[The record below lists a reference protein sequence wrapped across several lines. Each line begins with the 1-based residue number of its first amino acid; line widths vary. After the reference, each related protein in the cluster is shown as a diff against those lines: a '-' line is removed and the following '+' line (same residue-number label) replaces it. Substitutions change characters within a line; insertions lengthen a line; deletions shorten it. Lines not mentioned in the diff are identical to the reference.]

1 MTEPRIL
8 PLPKDQWT
16 DEAREVFAFWGEP
29 NAWEEGSKT
38 SILPVMGHHPALGM
52 AYNAWGKQLLMGNTL
67 GIRNLEL
74 VVLRIAWNQKSA
86 YEWHHHVGYA
96 LNAGI
101 ALDEIAAVRS
111 FPESWAWSAHDA
123 ALLSAVD
130 ELKRDGTVASTTWA
144 TLCETLDTR
153 QLMDLVFTIGHYT
166 MTSWALETFGVPVEP
181 WADAIGFDLKTT
193 SGKTPSRTLKPG
205 EGDGWAEGRDA

>member
-1 MTEPRIL
+1 MTEPRIP

-16 DEAREVFAFWGEP
+16 DAAREVFAFWGEP

-38 SILPVMGHHPALGM
+38 SILPVMGQHPALGM

-67 GIRNLEL
+67 DTRAFEL
-74 VVLRIAWNQKSA
+74 VVLRIGWVQQSA

-96 LNAGI
+96 LKAGMT
-101 ALDEIAAVRS
+101 LEEIAAIRT
-111 FPESWAWSAHDA
+111 FPEGGSWSAHDA

-130 ELKRDGTVASTTWA
+130 ELKRDGSIAAATWA
-144 TLCETLDTR
+144 TLGNTFDTR

-166 MTSWALETFGVPVEP
+166 MTSWALETFGVTVEP
-181 WADAIGFDLKTT
+181 WADRIGFDLKTA
-193 SGKTPSRTLKPG
+193 SGQTPRLTLKPG
-205 EGDGWAEGRDA
+205 EGEGWAEGRE